1 MARGAA
7 EVMGLHT
14 LRRDGAW
21 LAVRRGWLLL
31 LAAALSGCAAGIPR
45 AISET
50 PATAVTVSEVQ
61 QTESRFI
68 GVRVR
73 WGGTILSVRNLEAVT
88 EIEILARP
96 IDARGEPDPER
107 EGQGRFIATVRGF
120 LDPSEYPKDRLLTIV
135 GTLDR
140 VETRPVGDYPYR
152 FPIVNT
158 MQRYLWP
165 EPVPDAY
172 PYPYY
177 PYGYLGLWRHP
188 WYGPW
193 WGPGYYW

>member
-1 MARGAA
+1 MSMPQRSSTALSG
-7 EVMGLHT
+7 
-14 LRRDGAW
+14 
-21 LAVRRGWLLL
+21 LLL
-31 LAAALSGCAAGIPR
+31 LPAVVWLSGCAIGVPA
-45 AISET
+45 AIKDGPGSS
-50 PATAVTVSEVQ
+50 VTVAEVQ
-61 QTESRFI
+61 KSEHQYI
-68 GVRVR
+68 GARVR
-73 WGGTILSVRNLEAVT
+73 WGGTILSVRNRQTVT
-88 EIEILARP
+88 EIEVLGRVTN
-96 IDARGEPDPER
+96 DSGEPDPDSDGE
-107 EGQGRFIATVRGF
+107 GRFIAEVRGF